1 MLFVYWQDGGVKLDV
16 RKPEEVV
23 FELRLEEW

>member
-1 MLFVYWQDGGVKLDV
+1 MLFVYWQDEGVKVDV
-16 RKPEEVV
+16 RKHDEVV

>member
-1 MLFVYWQDGGVKLDV
+1 MLFVYWQDGGVKDV
-16 RKPEEVV
+16 RKHDEVV